1 MATNVGKV
9 APVNETIGLQSWAA
23 PQEVQPQRAPE
34 AAISLGSSDYRLVI
48 EQDPESGTFIY
59 RTVDRRTGEVVQQ
72 LPREELLKWRRDPA
86 YVAGSLIAA
95 KA

>member
-1 MATNVGKV
+1 M
-9 APVNETIGLQSWAA
+9 
-23 PQEVQPQRAPE
+23 
-34 AAISLGSSDYRLVI
+34 SLGSSDYRLVI

>member
-9 APVNETIGLQSWAA
+9 ASLNEPLGLQSK
-23 PQEVQPQRAPE
+23 PAPE
-34 AAISLGSSDYRLVI
+34 PVPGQRPSETAISLASADYRLVI

-59 RTVDRRTGEVVQQ
+59 RTLDRRTGEVVQQ

>member
-9 APVNETIGLQSWAA
+9 APVNETFGLQSRAA
-23 PQEVQPQRAPE
+23 PEEAQPQRAPE
-34 AAISLGSSDYRLVI
+34 AAISLGSPDYRLVI